1 MHLIKL
7 GEFKYDDDDD
17 DDDDDDKM
25 CVISQVIKI
34 HNREMSAKMSGG
46 LVTTE

>member
-7 GEFKYDDDDD
+7 GEFKYDD

-34 HNREMSAKMSGG
+34 HNREMSAKMSDG